1 MRQEYNPPD
10 LNATS
15 LQDIFDYICGFLRTQ
30 GEKSGVLVTKPS
42 RERTSTVDVFECR
55 YRYESSR
62 TGKIL
67 RCAAGCCLPEDRYSP
82 LMENIGIDAPE
93 ITKRFF
99 GDKFYNQDDDLKKR
113 LNLLA
118 RMQAIHDLQEIA
130 DWESCFQKAAEHF
143 NLEYKAP

>member
-10 LNATS
+10 LNTSS

-30 GEKSGVLVTKPS
+30 GEKAGVS
-42 RERTSTVDVFECR
+42 REGTSTVDVFECR
-55 YRYESSR
+55 YRYESPR

-82 LMENIGIDAPE
+82 LMENIGVDGE
-93 ITKRFF
+93 VVGKRFF
-99 GDKFYNQDDDLKKR
+99 GDKFYNQDDDLKQK
-113 LNLLA
+113 LNLLL

-143 NLEYKAP
+143 NLEYKGP